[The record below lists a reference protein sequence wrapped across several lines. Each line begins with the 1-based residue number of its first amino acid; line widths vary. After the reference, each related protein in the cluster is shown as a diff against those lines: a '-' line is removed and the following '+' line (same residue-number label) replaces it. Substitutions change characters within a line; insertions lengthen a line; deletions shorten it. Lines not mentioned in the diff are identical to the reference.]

1 MRQKRARDR
10 QQEAGDQS
18 WLTLVARADRTG
30 QAARQYC
37 RFFGRLLFVRLARL
51 RKRLGRIARTC
62 GKWVLYVLFA
72 FVMDVVMTLDLLFA
86 YWMRSL
92 RRLHTSLRHSTDWH
106 AAQID
111 GRWMQARRM
120 PGSDVLEIRVRK
132 EAP

>member
-1 MRQKRARDR
+1 M
-10 QQEAGDQS
+10 
-18 WLTLVARADRTG
+18 
-30 QAARQYC
+30 
-37 RFFGRLLFVRLARL
+37 LFVRLARL

-62 GKWVLYVLFA
+62 GKRLARIARACGKWVLYVLFA
-72 FVMDVVMTLDLLFA
+72 FVMDVVLTLDLLFA

-92 RRLHTSLRHSTDWH
+92 RRLQTSLRHSTDWH